1 MEMTGVGKTKKTLIG
16 LTTTKA
22 PFIEEAKGRD
32 ELYIQ
37 QPYELYSETNQETWR
52 KLYKRIQPRWEKY
65 ANDKFLKGV
74 ETLSL
79 NPNKIPKLEDINEYL
94 SPISGFKAIAVTG
107 YVPTFLFF
115 DALRQREFPTTVTIR
130 DIEMLDYLPEPD
142 IFHDVAGHVP
152 MHTDPEFADV
162 LVRFGELAIVAAE
175 RVNGMKN
182 KNQQL
187 SILTAIIQAL
197 SRVFWYTVEFG
208 LMKENGGFK
217 AYGSGLLS
225 SYAELEHCIES
236 PDVQRF
242 PFQLEWAINQTF
254 FIDRMQPILFVIDS
268 FDQLYTEIGRMRKWL
283 LEGKLDFAAPGEPQ
297 VNQDDLDS
305 FLKAV
310 N

>member
-1 MEMTGVGKTKKTLIG
+1 MTGVDNTKKSSIG

-52 KLYKRIQPRWEKY
+52 QLYKRIQPRWEKY

-115 DALRQREFPTTVTIR
+115 DALRQREFPTTITIR
-130 DIEMLDYLPEPD
+130 DIETLDYLPEPD

-175 RVNGMKN
+175 RVHAMKD
-182 KNQQL
+182 KEQRL
-187 SILTAIIQAL
+187 PILTAIIQAL

-225 SYAELEHCIES
+225 SYGELEHCIES
-236 PDVQRF
+236 PDVQRY
-242 PFQLEWAINQTF
+242 PFQLEWVINQTF
-254 FIDRMQPILFVIDS
+254 YIDRMQPVLFVIDS
-268 FDQLYTEIGRMRKWL
+268 FDQLYTELGRMRKWL
-283 LEGKLDFAAPGEPQ
+283 LEGKLDFSAPGEPQ

-305 FLKAV
+305 FLRAV